1 MMMTKI
7 VTLKTMTR
15 QRKAAIEISLLKST
29 SRLINT
35 EETENTKVWVIY
47 RLVAKCSFKSTLWYY
62 VKFEPNILPYSS
74 FSVQIVADKNDY
86 FDAFMLQA
94 RGKDG
99 DDGNATYVGQWVK
112 TPKIARTLNC
122 LDYRRSAIIDVGKEI
137 VFLLCIFQ
145 T

>member
-15 QRKAAIEISLLKST
+15 QRKTRIEISPLKST

-47 RLVAKCSFKSTLWYY
+47 RLVAKCSFNSTLYY

-122 LDYRRSAIIDVGKEI
+122 LDYRRSAIIDIGNNI
-137 VFLLCIFQ
+137 LLVLSIF
-145 T
+145 